1 MVVHLGSQH
10 TYSKTGDR
18 ETRIRQKLKAQLVW
32 NVLYSGRKKRP
43 CHKTV
48 EDRELAH
55 THRQAHRPRH
65 TWWGRAGEQAEGPLG
80 KQRRGGTLR
89 THKQHSC
96 LAWEIPG
103 LNL

>member
-1 MVVHLGSQH
+1 MDMVVHLGSQH

-18 ETRIRQKLKAQLVW
+18 ETRIRQKLKVQLVW

-55 THRQAHRPRH
+55 THTGKH
-65 TWWGRAGEQAEGPLG
+65 TDPDT
-80 KQRRGGTLR
+80 RGGGGQTSRQSDHLENKEGVGR
-89 THKQHSC
+89 
-96 LAWEIPG
+96 
-103 LNL
+103 